1 MPSILFVCTANQ
13 FRSPFA
19 AAYFEAKLLREER
32 AGDWKVASAGT
43 WTTPGLPALPLAR
56 KLALDHGINLDDHRT
71 TLVSKKQLIEFDV
84 VLVMESGHKEALLN
98 EFPFAAGYLFLLSE
112 VVDGLGYDIRNPT
125 SSYED
130 AEKCITDLCELI
142 ERGYEKICALA
153 EAVCVT

>member
-19 AAYFEAKLLREER
+19 AAYFEARSNREGPT
-32 AGDWKVASAGT
+32 GDWKIASAGT

-56 KLALDHGINLDDHRT
+56 KLAHDHGINIDDHRT
-71 TLVSKKQLIEFDV
+71 MLVSRAQLIEFDL

-98 EFPFAAGYLFLLSE
+98 EFPFAAGYLFMLSE
-112 VVDGLGYDIRNPT
+112 VVDGLRYDIRNPT
-125 SSYED
+125 SSLQE

-142 ERGYEKICALA
+142 ERGFEKICSLA
-153 EAVCVT
+153 ESVCVT